1 MPTDGSHLD
10 TSLSHEERADLLL
23 AQLTLREKAHQLV
36 SVPPWF
42 LVLADGSAP
51 AVRDEWLERAPGHI
65 SNFGV
70 DDPATQARIVGELQ
84 RTAIEGTRLGIP
96 LLIHIEALNGLLA
109 GGHMVFPTPIGL
121 AATWSPELVQEMADT
136 IRKQMIRVGVR
147 QALSPNMDIAL
158 DPRWGRVHETYGED
172 PYLAAALS
180 VAYTRGLQ
188 SDDLTKGA
196 IATAKHF
203 VGYGLP
209 TGGMNL
215 SSYEGGPRRTRDLFA
230 YPFEAA
236 IQLAG
241 LQSVMNS
248 YADVDGVPAAAN
260 PDVLT
265 TLLRDTLGFDGFVSS
280 DYMTLEHIHT
290 RQRAAASPGDAG
302 RLTIAAGL
310 DTEFPVPYGYGD
322 ALVGEVEAARADIAH
337 VDRSVHRVLTA
348 KFRLGLF
355 ESPYPQERIELAAV
369 AAEGAEL
376 SRELAR
382 RSVVLLKN
390 DGLLPL
396 PATAKVAV
404 IGPHADDVKFQFP
417 TYTYPAFRD
426 MTTFMTSG
434 GMGNMVGVD
443 PGMAAWN
450 SSLFSPTPV
459 DEFVRERLGATSLAD
474 EIAAHAAAAEHVRGS
489 TLTTDFGDDAI
500 AQAVTAAE
508 ASDVVVLAL
517 GGASLWFNGERTEG
531 EASDSADISLPAA
544 QQRLAEAVAA
554 TGKPIIVVLV
564 QGRAYTLPQVVQDAA
579 GLVVSSYGGPFG
591 PAAVADVLF
600 GDVNPSGKLPY
611 SIPRH
616 TGQIPVYHH
625 QRYGTGYRNPLPPDV
640 DRHYLDMPATP
651 LYTFGH
657 GLSYTE
663 FALTDL
669 AADASMPTDGSTE
682 IAATIRNTGDRPGS
696 TVVQLYVRVNT
707 AGATRPAQQL
717 AGFTRVSLEPGE
729 SQRVTFTLAAAQLG
743 YTDIAGEFVAEPAP
757 VDVWV
762 SLNAETRPLE
772 TVIEVTGPKRA
783 LASDER
789 VFLAAAVV
797 HSTENESTGR
807 SFE

>member
-1 MPTDGSHLD
+1 MSPDSAHLD
-10 TSLSHEERADLLL
+10 TSLSDTERADLLL
-23 AQLTLREKAHQLV
+23 AQMTVREKAHQLV
-36 SVPPWF
+36 SVPPWY

-51 AVRDEWLERAPGHI
+51 TVRDEWLNKAPGHI
-65 SNFGV
+65 CNFGV
-70 DDPATQARIVGELQ
+70 DDPATMARIVGDLQ
-84 RTAIEGTRLGIP
+84 HAAVQGTRLGVP
-96 LLIHIEALNGLLA
+96 LLVHIEALNGLLA
-109 GGHMVFPTPIGL
+109 GGHMVFPTSIGL

-136 IRKQMIRVGVR
+136 IRKQLLRVGVR
-147 QALSPNMDIAL
+147 QALSPNMDVAL

-172 PYLAAALS
+172 PYLVAALS

-188 SDDLTKGA
+188 GDDLRTGA

-241 LQSVMNS
+241 LASVMNS
-248 YADVDGVPAAAN
+248 YSDVDGVPAAAN

-290 RQRAAASPGDAG
+290 RQRAAASPADAG

-310 DTEFPVPYGYGD
+310 DTEFPFPYGYGD
-322 ALVGEVEAARADIAH
+322 ALVGEVEAGRVDIAH
-337 VDRSVHRVLTA
+337 VDRSVRRILTA

-355 ESPYPQERIELAAV
+355 ENPYPAERIEIAEV
-369 AAEGAEL
+369 ASEGREL

-382 RSVVLLKN
+382 RSVVLVKN

-396 PATAKVAV
+396 AADAQSVAI
-404 IGPHADDVKFQFP
+404 IGPHADAVKLQFP
-417 TYTYPAFRD
+417 TYSYPAFRD
-426 MTTFMTSG
+426 MTTFMSGG
-434 GMGNMVGVD
+434 GMGNMVGID

-450 SSLFSPTPV
+450 NSLFPSTPIE
-459 DEFVRERLGATSLAD
+459 DFVRDRLGATSLVD
-474 EIAAHAAAAEHVRGS
+474 EIGRHAPITHVATGS
-489 TLTTDFGDDAI
+489 TLTTDLGAEAI
-500 AQAVTAAE
+500 AEAVAAAE
-508 ASDVVVLAL
+508 AADVVVLAL

-544 QQRLAEAVAA
+544 QVHLAEAVAA
-554 TGKPIIVVLV
+554 TGKPIIAVLV

-579 GLVVSSYGGPFG
+579 AIVVSSYGGPFG

-600 GDVNPSGKLPY
+600 GEVNPSGKLPY

-625 QRYGTGYRNPLPPDV
+625 QRSGTGYRNPLPPDV

-663 FALTDL
+663 FELSDL
-669 AADASMPTDGSTE
+669 VADAEMTTSGSAR
-682 IAATIRNTGDRPGS
+682 IAATVRNAGDRGGD
-696 TVVQLYVRVNT
+696 TVVQLYARVNT

-717 AGFTRVSLEPGE
+717 AGFARVSLAAGE
-729 SQRVTFTLAAAQLG
+729 SRQVTFTLDAAQLG
-743 YTDIAGEFVAEPAP
+743 YTDIGGEFVVEPSP
-757 VDVWV
+757 VNVWV
-762 SLNAETRPLE
+762 SFDAESRPLE
-772 TVIEVTGPKRA
+772 TVLDVIGPRRA
-783 LASDER
+783 LASAGR
-789 VFLAAAVV
+789 TFLSAIAVT
-797 HSTENESTGR
+797 SS
-807 SFE
+807 